1 MKRWRIVTALLL
13 IAVIGVSGWQL
24 WTIHE
29 DNERERRMH
38 GEALQFKPPGDS
50 DGRENPQIAAL
61 RAKHPD
67 AVGWLCIPGTRVDYP
82 FVQAQDNSYYLRR
95 DLNGEPA
102 QAGTIFMDYR
112 CDPGFGGLSTIL
124 YGHHMRSGSMFRDV
138 SRFGGAEFFEQHK
151 TGEIILLDR
160 NITLEF
166 FACAVVKAD
175 DRVIYSQPRTGEEQD
190 ALLLALKAQA
200 KQSRDIGVTAADRI
214 VLLSTCSYQ
223 FDGARTVLAGR
234 VRG

>member
-1 MKRWRIVTALLL
+1 MKRWRIAAALLL
-13 IAVIGVSGWQL
+13 ITVIGVSGWQL
-24 WTIHE
+24 WAIHK
-29 DNERERRMH
+29 DNQRERRMH
-38 GEALQFKPPGDS
+38 GDALQFKPLEDA
-50 DGRENPQIAAL
+50 DGQENPQIAAL
-61 RAKHPD
+61 RAQCPD

-82 FVQAQDNSYYLRR
+82 FVQAEDNDYYLRR
-95 DLNGEPA
+95 DLNGEDA
-102 QAGTIFMDYR
+102 QAGTIFMDCR
-112 CDPGFGGLSTIL
+112 CAPAFGDLSTIL

-138 SRFGGAEFFEQHK
+138 SRFGGTEFFERHK

-160 NITLEF
+160 KITLEF

-175 DRVIYSQPRTGEEQD
+175 NRVIYSQPRTGEEQD

-200 KQSRDIGVTAADRI
+200 KQFRDIGVTAADQI